1 MEAHHWH
8 VMLGRQEP
16 MPAPVAVGRLE
27 GVTREAIE
35 GMPAGA
41 GWSAGLWVVVAGGEY
56 LAVYEYAFSPGGR
69 EVRVANWEVLGA
81 VPGDD
86 LRGVLAAAMG
96 KVARAIERRQVGRY
110 GRGLAAPN
118 RRLFRVVRS
127 EWVSGAP
134 EAVNRA
140 DQNAAP
146 DPAHR

>member
-35 GMPAGA
+35 GMPAGS
-41 GWSAGLWVVVAGGEY
+41 GWSADLWLVVAGGEY
-56 LAVYEYAFSPGGR
+56 LAVYEYVFSPGGR

-86 LRGVLAAAMG
+86 LRGVLVAAMG
-96 KVARAIERRQVGRY
+96 QVAGRSSA
-110 GRGLAAPN
+110 GRSAGTAGAWPP
-118 RRLFRVVRS
+118 RTAGCFAWSGRS
-127 EWVSGAP
+127 G
-134 EAVNRA
+134 
-140 DQNAAP
+140 
-146 DPAHR
+146 